1 MGSAEWI
8 HWFYFAHQNQI
19 FFCFLEAVYQTIQQ
33 PLYGQAV
40 HEIGCAAR
48 SVGLLGPR
56 CPSLLRCS
64 RESDGGPVDAK
75 IMYERNV
82 VLSLSGLRRMNIHS
96 RASLSMKERDFFKKS
111 LGIRIC
117 RRVPIYSPN
126 IVFLLS
132 FPMLLFTFADSPLL
146 K

>member
-82 VLSLSGLRRMNIHS
+82 VLSLSGLRRMN
-96 RASLSMKERDFFKKS
+96 D
-111 LGIRIC
+111 
-117 RRVPIYSPN
+117 P
-126 IVFLLS
+126 
-132 FPMLLFTFADSPLL
+132 FPQQFGDDGNCHTLCGN
-146 K
+146 